1 MAKAG
6 QIIISF
12 TIWFQFCAVQLVALV
27 TLSNAISEEIYKK
40 TLGVLMTTPITS
52 FQIVF
57 GKLCSKLLLLI
68 LLMAVSL
75 PVLAI
80 VRVLGGVPWD
90 YLISSL
96 CITFT
101 TVLFISAVCLLYSI
115 FNKKFYVVISSTIL
129 SFGII
134 FVMMPLLIVMIWQAL
149 DLRHTIS
156 NPRLFSFLLYFNPY
170 LAMMF
175 NTNTML
181 RGAAGTVF
189 SWKIHCAIM
198 TAASAHVLAIAVI
211 LVRRAALQQAIGA
224 VPVLP
229 EKKRRS
235 KPSASIIF
243 ILVAVLLV
251 SAQLLFESFWAA
263 RQFSG
268 PRYSDRAPY
277 LLAAILTMLL
287 CAFQLFAVLTTYLR
301 HRNTNTTPRYVLLVL
316 FDILSKLLLMA
327 AVIIPLLAVLRR
339 LSLLPWNNITAVLC
353 AAVVAAL
360 FTAALT
366 SLLMTTLKSVRRP
379 KLVITLI
386 ICALFVPLLLLSHWL
401 KLDSAQHSLL
411 AKALF
416 YSNPYACF
424 SLHCARLLNTGV
436 YNASILLNWTGH
448 CLITLIQA
456 VILSIAALFTARSIT
471 TETNNKN
478 LSASI
483 TSRVRAMPV
492 LWKELKTPLIKKGKT
507 AAVVAGAI
515 ALFALFLTYDLLA
528 AENELHYGHTQTF
541 YVAVFAALGFLFTII
556 LPATCITTEKEAR
569 TWPLLLATSIND
581 YQIILGKFIALC
593 RRFLPVWLILF
604 AHVILFIFFRYIHPI
619 AVLLLAVVITGSIVF
634 LTCTGIYFSNRFKST
649 TTAVIAHFTFVTIIW
664 ILIPTLILLTC
675 QLLEKSDDYAEY
687 YLMVISPGQLIYVLD
702 TTAGENNATME
713 LSDLRWNDFAL
724 NSRDATIKII
734 GNTLFHIAL
743 GLFFAW
749 RTKKTL
755 RKDVF

>member
-1 MAKAG
+1 
-6 QIIISF
+6 
-12 TIWFQFCAVQLVALV
+12 
-27 TLSNAISEEIYKK
+27 
-40 TLGVLMTTPITS
+40 
-52 FQIVF
+52 
-57 GKLCSKLLLLI
+57 
-68 LLMAVSL
+68 MAVSF

-115 FNKKFYVVISSTIL
+115 FNKRFYVVISSTIL

-134 FVMMPLLIVMIWQAL
+134 FAMMPLLIVMIWQAL

-156 NPRLFSFLLYFNPY
+156 NARLFSFLLHFNPY
-170 LAMMF
+170 LAMIF
-175 NTNTML
+175 NTRAMFT
-181 RGAAGTVF
+181 GAAGTFF
-189 SWKIHCAIM
+189 SWKVHCVIM
-198 TAASAHVLAIAVI
+198 TAASAHVLAMAVI
-211 LVRRAALQQAIGA
+211 LVRKTALQQAIGA
-224 VPVLP
+224 VPALP
-229 EKKRRS
+229 PKKQRT

-251 SAQLLFESFWAA
+251 SAQLLFENFWSA

-268 PRYSDRAPY
+268 SSYSDRAAY
-277 LLAAILTMLL
+277 LLTAILTMLF
-287 CAFQLFAVLTTYLR
+287 CAFQLFTVLTTYLK
-301 HRNTNTTPRYVLLVL
+301 HRNTNTTPRDVFLVL
-316 FDILSKLLLMA
+316 FDIFSKLLLMA

-339 LSLLPWNNITAVLC
+339 LGRLPWNNVTAVIC
-353 AAVVAAL
+353 AAVAAAL
-360 FTAALT
+360 FTTALT
-366 SLLMTTLKSVRRP
+366 SLLMTSLKSISRP
-379 KLVITLI
+379 AIVVSLI
-386 ICALFVPLLLLSHWL
+386 ICALFVPLLLFAFWL
-401 KLDSAQHSLL
+401 NIDSPQQSFLT
-411 AKALF
+411 KALF

-424 SLHCARLLNTGV
+424 ALHSARLLNTDV
-436 YNASILLNWTGH
+436 YNAPVLLNWPGH
-448 CLITLIQA
+448 CLVILTEA
-456 VILSIAALFTARSIT
+456 VLLSIAALFYARSGT
-471 TETNNKN
+471 TEINNKN
-478 LSASI
+478 LSASMTFRI
-483 TSRVRAMPV
+483 RAMPV

-528 AENELHYGHTQTF
+528 AEHDLHADEIQAF

-604 AHVILFIFFRYIHPI
+604 AHVILFIFFGYIHPI
-619 AVLLLAVVITGSIVF
+619 AVLLLAVVIIGSIIF

-664 ILIPTLILLTC
+664 ILIPTLLLLTC
-675 QLLEKSDDYAEY
+675 QLLDKNDDYVEHY
-687 YLMVISPGQLIYVLD
+687 ILTTPPGQIMIVLHA
-702 TTAGENNATME
+702 TAGERNAAKK
-713 LSDLRWNDFAL
+713 LSDLRWQDFAQ
-724 NSRDATIKII
+724 SSEDATIKII
-734 GNTLFHIAL
+734 GNTLLHIIL

-755 RKDVF
+755 RKNIF